1 MGSVTII
8 VRAVWDAEAKVWVAE
23 SHDLRGLILEAATQE
38 ELLRKLEVAIPD
50 LISESGFETAGLPEI
65 PVYLMSEVLT
75 KVRVAV

>member
-8 VRAVWDAEAKVWVAE
+8 VRSVWDAEARVWVAE
-23 SHDLRGLILEAATQE
+23 SADLPGLILESPTQE
-38 ELLRKLEVAIPD
+38 ELLRKLHVVIPD
-50 LISESGFETAGLPEI
+50 LIAESGFATGGLPEI

>member
-50 LISESGFETAGLPEI
+50 LISESGFATAGLPEI